1 MPETTRILVLRILL
15 AVVCVSHLA
24 LGLGIMIGP
33 PRLLELFAQAYGV
46 AQVPTAAEFLYL
58 LKPLGAYM
66 ITISFLSAAAF
77 YAPVQNRIAVHAVIL
92 LLLVRTVQRFVFASD
107 AIEAFGLTT
116 NQLITQSVFFL
127 ALALALFLFRPRA
140 ASPSAAAE

>member
-1 MPETTRILVLRILL
+1 MTETTRILVLRILL
-15 AVVCVSHLA
+15 AVVCLAHLT

-66 ITISFLSAAAF
+66 LTISFLAAAAF
-77 YAPVQNRIAVHAVIL
+77 RAPLQNRIAVHAVIL
-92 LLLVRTVQRFVFASD
+92 LLLVRIVQRLVFANE
-107 AIEAFGLTT
+107 AIQTFGLTT
-116 NQLITQSVFFL
+116 SQLITQSVFFL
-127 ALALALFLFRPRA
+127 VLALGLFLFRPRPA
-140 ASPSAAAE
+140 ASAAAE